1 MDIFKIIGI
10 GIITVICVVILKQ
23 VKPELSVFV
32 SIAGSIAIILIILNT
47 VGDVFGGYRQVI
59 DKTGLNGG
67 VFSCVLKVIGIGY
80 LVDFAGGICA
90 DAGVSSI
97 ADKILLGGKILI
109 LVMCMPVINN
119 LIEIVLKLVP

>member
-97 ADKILLGGKILI
+97 SDKILLGGKILI
-109 LVMCMPVINN
+109 LIMCMPVINN